1 MIRWVWRAYFNLV
14 FSLLLQTITF
24 VRASLVFCFNF
35 HPSNSYSSYK
45 VGMDQPGEYRIVLD
59 SDWSEFGG
67 HSRRDK
73 NTTSHTYK
81 EGHVGKRCH
90 MLTYLP
96 SRTAVVFE
104 RVGTRFVFDSSFAES
119 TQLGF
124 SQNGVNTA
132 HGSSGSFNVHSN
144 QLKSQRLYNIMTL
157 TQIRLAKNNE
167 F

>member
-1 MIRWVWRAYFNLV
+1 MTRWVWGTYSNLV

-24 VRASLVFCFNF
+24 VRGGLVFCFNF

-104 RVGTRFVFDSSFAES
+104 RVGSSCLMEDLVLEEDCETVAVQENIIS
-119 TQLGF
+119 VAPGTVAIKHGQMTKEVVTVENNL
-124 SQNGVNTA
+124 VDEIPA
-132 HGSSGSFNVHSN
+132 HF
-144 QLKSQRLYNIMTL
+144 L
-157 TQIRLAKNNE
+157 
-167 F
+167 

>member
-1 MIRWVWRAYFNLV
+1 
-14 FSLLLQTITF
+14 
-24 VRASLVFCFNF
+24 
-35 HPSNSYSSYK
+35 
-45 VGMDQPGEYRIVLD
+45 MDQPGEYRIVLD

-104 RVGTRFVFDSSFAES
+104 RVGSSCLMEDLVLKEEEDCGTIAVQENRPSVQAQLPPNMTIDQPIKEVGKAENN
-119 TQLGF
+119 L
-124 SQNGVNTA
+124 VDEIPA
-132 HGSSGSFNVHSN
+132 HF
-144 QLKSQRLYNIMTL
+144 L
-157 TQIRLAKNNE
+157 
-167 F
+167 